1 MKVIQCV
8 LWGMVAVFASGVNA
22 AGDAAAGKS
31 KSATCLACHGADGNS
46 PLAMYPKIAGQPEN
60 YLAAQIKAFRDKG
73 RQDPL
78 MTPMATSLSDQDIE
92 DLAAY
97 YATQAMGHG
106 AAPPDSV
113 ALGEKIYRGGNQKTK
128 VPACM
133 SCHGPNGAG
142 NGPAGW
148 PALAGQHPDY
158 TGKQLRDFANAQR
171 PGGPNDMMSDLAS
184 RLSEEEI
191 KAVSGYLAGL
201 H

>member
-1 MKVIQCV
+1 MKVIQWV
-8 LWGMVAVFASGVNA
+8 LLGVFAVFASGAIA

-31 KSATCLACHGADGNS
+31 KSATCLACHGVDGNS

-60 YLAAQIKAFRDKG
+60 YLVAQIKAFRDKT

-78 MTPMATSLSDQDIE
+78 MTPMATNLTDQDIE
-92 DLAAY
+92 DLATY
-97 YATQAMGHG
+97 YATQTMEHG

-113 ALGEKIYRGGNQKTK
+113 ASGEKIYRGGNQQTK

-148 PALAGQHPDY
+148 PALTGQHPDY
-158 TGKQLRDFANAQR
+158 TAKQLRDFANAQR
-171 PGGPNDMMSDLAS
+171 PGGPNSMMSDLAS